1 MVNTTLSFVQNMG
14 GGFIIVLLLFSLAY
28 FVLWVYCLV
37 DAIRSNFKD
46 QNMKLIW
53 VLILLFAHG
62 LGPIAY
68 LILGKG
74 SKTT

>member
-1 MVNTTLSFVQNMG
+1 MILNFVQNLG
-14 GGFIIVLLLFSLAY
+14 GGAIIILLLFSLAY

-46 QNMKLIW
+46 SNMKLIW
-53 VLILLFAHG
+53 VIILLFAHG

-68 LILGKG
+68 LILGRG

>member
-1 MVNTTLSFVQNMG
+1 MTTLFVQNMG
-14 GGFIIVLLLFSLAY
+14 GGVMVLFLIAGLAY
-28 FVLWVYCLV
+28 FILWVFCLIDV
-37 DAIRSNFKD
+37 LRSNFKD

-53 VLILLFAHG
+53 VVILLFAHG
-62 LGPIAY
+62 FGPIAY

>member
-1 MVNTTLSFVQNMG
+1 MTLNFVQNLG
-14 GGFIIVLLLFSLAY
+14 GGAITILLLFSLAY

-46 QNMKLIW
+46 SNMKLIW
-53 VLILLFAHG
+53 VIILLFAHG

-68 LILGKG
+68 LILGRG